1 MRGVVQGKAAPI
13 HNKMRAL
20 FCWSA
25 NANLGKGGQRGNA
38 SGGRFH
44 FAYTKQPIGQTTD
57 VHHSSV

>member
-25 NANLGKGGQRGNA
+25 NANLGKGEAYA

>member
-25 NANLGKGGQRGNA
+25 NANLGKGGQRGIRV
-38 SGGRFH
+38 GRSLPLCVYE
-44 FAYTKQPIGQTTD
+44 AAD
-57 VHHSSV
+57 WSDD